1 MTSKNNNNIPIPNG
15 IFYFFSTFR
24 INYSDSLFFCF
35 FKGYTITELIM
46 CFFFCYLMMIFCP
59 KFHKRNRFGKKIF
72 SFSFPLQ
79 MKNVIANQKK
89 NKRRIQTTCENKLQ
103 TWFTIWFPLSFFFV
117 IILFLWLLW
126 NAVNYINNSL
136 RTSSNQMEIKT
147 IYTKNSFQAKEITRL
162 FSPFSIINKWYSF

>member
-1 MTSKNNNNIPIPNG
+1 MTSNNNNNIPIPNG

-89 NKRRIQTTCENKLQ
+89 NKKKEFKQLAKTNCKLDSQ
-103 TWFTIWFPLSFFFV
+103 FDFHYHFFLLLFFFCDC
-117 IILFLWLLW
+117 FEM
-126 NAVNYINNSL
+126 
-136 RTSSNQMEIKT
+136 Q
-147 IYTKNSFQAKEITRL
+147 
-162 FSPFSIINKWYSF
+162 